1 MNAIKIGIAEDQQIF
16 RSGLITLLKGLPRVN
31 VIYEVENGDELIL
44 AIKDIIPDILIINH
58 SMPEIDGI
66 KATKKAKEKFPSV
79 KIILL
84 SSEVNDKNILDA
96 IENGASVYLSKDDGH
111 SEIKKAIQGVIENN
125 FYINERVSKVLINN
139 MMEKGKINSS
149 LSSNAVE
156 FSKDELKILNL
167 ISQEYT
173 IQQIA
178 DHIYKSTRTVEK
190 YRTRMFLKV
199 NVQSSV
205 GLIIYAVKNNLIEI

>member
-16 RSGLITLLKGLPRVN
+16 RSGLITLLNGLPRVN
-31 VIYEVENGDELIL
+31 VIYEEENGAELIL
-44 AIKDIIPDILIINH
+44 AIKDSIPDILILNH
-58 SMPEIDGI
+58 NMPEIDGI
-66 KATKKAKEKFPSV
+66 KATKEAREKFPLA
-79 KIILL
+79 KIIIL
-84 SSEVNDKNILDA
+84 SSEVNNKNILDA
-96 IENGASVYLSKDDGH
+96 LENGASVYLSKNDGH
-111 SEIKKAIQGVIENN
+111 IEIKKAIQGVIENN

-149 LSSNAVE
+149 FSSNPVA
-156 FSKDELKILNL
+156 FSKDELKIINL

-173 IQQIA
+173 TQQIA

-190 YRTRMFLKV
+190 YRTKMFLKV